1 VRLHDLRHFTATQ
14 LIHAGM
20 DIWTVADFLGHS
32 DPSLTLRVYSHAI
45 EERNRAA
52 ATIMSKTLSMKK
64 EPVARHP
71 AHKTCDVSDETDL
84 EPPGLA
90 GAETIGRI
98 TVTQLDWWSAISDVL
113 NEAVA
118 VIEWDELH
126 VERRTVGPV
135 IDERPP
141 QRLTVTIDAATAML
155 GISRATAYD
164 AVSRGVIPCIRIGRR
179 ILIPK
184 VALERLLE
192 GGGYQ
197 GT

>member
-1 VRLHDLRHFTATQ
+1 
-14 LIHAGM
+14 
-20 DIWTVADFLGHS
+20 
-32 DPSLTLRVYSHAI
+32 VYSHAI

-52 ATIMSKTLSMKK
+52 ATIMGQILSMNK

-71 AHKTCDVSDETDL
+71 AHNTCDVSSKTDVGL
-84 EPPGLA
+84 PGLA
-90 GAETIGRI
+90 GAETVGRI
-98 TVTQLDWWSAISDVL
+98 TFTQLDWWNAHSDAL
-113 NEAVA
+113 NESVA
-118 VIEWDELH
+118 VIESDELH
-126 VERRTVGPV
+126 LERRTVRPV

-184 VALERLLE
+184 VALERLLD
-192 GGGYQ
+192 GGG
-197 GT
+197 